1 MTARARFTQADV
13 ARTVRAV
20 ASAKVQ
26 AAIIISPDG
35 TIRIEPVGTSTAP
48 PAEPVA
54 PKREF
59 ML

>member
-20 ASAKVQ
+20 ASAKFP

-35 TIRIEPVGTSTAP
+35 TIRIEPVGTSPAP
-48 PAEPVA
+48 APEPVA
-54 PKREF
+54 QKREF
-59 ML
+59 VL